1 MPLRAVTMGL
11 QATSA
16 LIGATAQTAATLG
29 TVAASRTKSCAETG
43 LIMAT
48 IPVREGVKALSGELS
63 MPTVPV
69 LTRNCWHGVER
80 AWIEVRGLDCPDGAE
95 LGRVVVDAVRAH
107 PGVTSASLNRPLS
120 RLVVGFDGDRPS
132 LRDLCRLVDDAEK
145 RWRPVDS
152 AAKHNQAATRPKA
165 LPGDGL
171 LMAIRGA
178 TAGANA
184 VGLGIALAGRT
195 LRWPGLPI
203 SIGAA
208 NSLVNYQPALRRL
221 VENRLGQPATNT
233 TLTLVTAAVHT
244 GTLALSSLTVDLMME
259 TLKATESRAQAQ
271 AWSRHEPEL
280 ARHADHA
287 DVHPPSRPVPAPAG
301 PAERHTR
308 RSAFVQATSGA
319 AVGAATRSLDKAS
332 QAVMVT
338 APKAMRTTRESFAAT
353 LGQGLAKH
361 HAVLPLCPD
370 SLRRLDRIDALLVD
384 PRVLCTDTLRVV
396 RVRRAGDDA
405 KRSFAEERRTTPA
418 GDDELSLAWSRAQ
431 ELLEQSDLDT
441 GWHPIPG
448 MPARGSDPGVEAL
461 VGSAHDQLASA
472 ILAEARRSGLT
483 LASVDTDTSDELG
496 ELRPA
501 FDELRPLKGPLG
513 HGSVDDALTA
523 ALTSLQESG
532 HTVAVMSSA
541 GAQALSSADLGL
553 GIMPISDAE
562 PPPWTAD
569 LIFTSLAGVWQVLHA
584 LPAARTATQRGI
596 EIATGASSLGALLM
610 LPGVRL
616 RGPAPVAA
624 GAAAGL
630 LSGYLLA
637 RRVLRVSA
645 PLPAPIH
652 EWHAM
657 SVEQVRKVLP
667 PPSDVDQVANELT
680 GLAPTG
686 RATLAMRAMETA
698 QRRARLTGRPRKAL
712 WQFAKAVGAE
722 LSDPL
727 TPVLALGSA
736 ASAVLGSPVDAVL
749 VGSVLTGNSVL
760 AASQRLRA
768 ESRLNEL
775 LAQQIPPA
783 RKVTTGPGGVSV
795 YTDVIAAQLRPGDV
809 IEVRTHEVIPADAR
823 LIAEDDIEVDEST
836 LTGESLP
843 VEKQI
848 DPTPGADLAERR
860 CMLFAGTTV
869 VAGTAVAL
877 VTAVGADTQARRAAE
892 LASAELPV
900 VGLQHQLSQLTNRA
914 FPVSMAGGALVAAL
928 GLLRRRGLR
937 QAVASGIAVT
947 VAAVPEGMPLVAT
960 LAQAASAR
968 RLAEYGALVRIPR
981 SVEALGRVDAV
992 CFDKTGTLS
1001 ENRLRVAR
1009 VLPADGYSREEV
1021 LRYAA
1026 HAAPASSG
1034 GPHVHATDR
1043 AIIEAALSGNP
1054 ARAATMRPAQR
1065 GEEEPR
1071 NPAPARSNGSG
1082 PGAAPMPDAKAM
1094 KGAAH
1099 LPFRSGR
1106 SFSASVSDD
1115 ELTVKGAPEVVLA
1128 ACRSVDSDPRGDDAA
1143 RAAGGGGAGQ
1153 SGEASDSDW
1162 DPENTVRQLA
1172 AEGLRVIAVAR
1183 RRLTPQQAKLVQ
1195 DDDDAIADLA
1205 GDELSLAGFL
1215 GLSDTPR
1222 AEAPGLIAA
1231 LSEREL
1237 DIRLI
1242 TGDHPITA
1250 TAIAREL
1257 GIPVTAEE
1265 VISGAEWD
1273 ALSRKDQERAVTE
1286 RVIFARMSPE
1296 NKVQIVQTLERV
1308 GKVCAMVGDGSND
1321 AAAIRAATVGVAVVA
1336 RDSDPARTAADVV
1349 LVDGR
1354 IEALLNAIEEGGQL
1368 WQRVQAAVSVLLGGN
1383 AGEVGF
1389 AVIGS
1394 AISGSSPLNTRQ
1406 LLLVNMLTDALPAAA
1421 LAVSKPGGPVQPAG
1435 RGPDQ
1440 RALWRAV
1447 TIRGTTTAAAATAA
1461 WTMARFT
1468 GRPRRASTV
1477 ALVALVSAQLGQ
1489 TLLDSRAPLVVLTT
1503 GGSLV
1508 AMGTLISI
1516 PGISQ
1521 LLGCTPLGPLGWA
1534 QALGSAGAATVALAA
1549 AGRAVGGQSPSE
1561 QDVLEPNVDG
1571 PSDETAQPSQ
1581 RRNAKAPRTSAAP
1594 ARSEGERPLRLVG
1607 RREHPSST
1615 TYV

>member
-1 MPLRAVTMGL
+1 MPLRAVTMGI
-11 QATSA
+11 QTTSA
-16 LIGATAQTAATLG
+16 LVGATAQTAETLG
-29 TVAASRTKSCAETG
+29 KVAASWTKSCAKTG
-43 LIMAT
+43 FTMVA
-48 IPVREGVKALSGELS
+48 IPVREGVKVLSGELPI
-63 MPTVPV
+63 PTVPV
-69 LTRNCWHGVER
+69 LTRNCWRGGER
-80 AWIEVRGLDCPDGAE
+80 AWIEVRGLDRPDGAE

-107 PGVTSASLNRPLS
+107 PGVTSTSLNRPLS
-120 RLVVGFDGDRPS
+120 RLVVGLDGDRPS
-132 LRDLCRLVDDAEK
+132 VHDLCRLVDDAEK
-145 RWRPVDS
+145 RWRPVSS
-152 AAKHNQAATRPKA
+152 AGKHNHAAARPQA

-184 VGLGIALAGRT
+184 VGLGVALVGRA
-195 LRWPGLPI
+195 LRCSGLPA
-203 SIGAA
+203 SVGAA

-221 VENRLGQPATNT
+221 VESRLGQPAANT

-244 GTLALSSLTVDLMME
+244 GTLALSSLTIDLMME
-259 TLKATESRAQAQ
+259 TLRAAECRAQAQ

-280 ARHADHA
+280 ARHADYA

-301 PAERHTR
+301 PAERHTQ

-319 AVGAATRSLDKAS
+319 AVGAATRSLDTAS
-332 QAVMVT
+332 KAVMVT

-353 LGQGLAKH
+353 LGQGLAEH
-361 HAVLPLCPD
+361 HAVLPLRPD

-396 RVRRAGDDA
+396 RIRGAR
-405 KRSFAEERRTTPA
+405 
-418 GDDELSLAWSRAQ
+418 DDELPSAWSHAQ
-431 ELLEQSDLDT
+431 ELLEQSDLDA
-441 GWHPIPG
+441 GWHPVPG

-461 VGSAHDQLASA
+461 VGSAHDRLASA
-472 ILAEARRSGLT
+472 VLAEARRSGLD
-483 LASVDTDTSDELG
+483 LASVDTDALG
-496 ELRPA
+496 ELHPA

-513 HGSVDDALTA
+513 HESVDDALAA
-523 ALTSLQESG
+523 ALTDLQESG

-541 GAQALSSADLGL
+541 GAQALSSADVGL

-569 LIFTSLAGVWQVLHA
+569 LIFTGLAGVWQVLHA
-584 LPAARTATQRGI
+584 LPAAKTATQRGI
-596 EIATGASSLGALLM
+596 EIATGASALGALLM

-616 RGPAPVAA
+616 RGPAPVAT

-630 LSGYLLA
+630 LSGYLMA
-637 RRVLRVSA
+637 RRVLRTPT

-657 SVEQVRKVLP
+657 SVEQVRKMLP
-667 PPSDVDQVANELT
+667 PPDAAEE
-680 GLAPTG
+680 LAPTG
-686 RATLAMRAMETA
+686 RAALAKRAMETA
-698 QRRARLTGRPRKAL
+698 QRGAELTGRPRKAV

-736 ASAVLGSPVDAVL
+736 ASAMLGSPVDAVL

-823 LIAEDDIEVDEST
+823 LIDEDDIEVDEST

-848 DPTPGADLAERR
+848 GPTPGANLAERR

-892 LASAELPV
+892 LASAELPTI
-900 VGLQHQLSQLTNRA
+900 GLQHQLSQLTNRA
-914 FPVSMAGGALVAAL
+914 FPVSMVGGTLVAAL

-1001 ENRLRVAR
+1001 ENRLRVTR
-1009 VLPADGYSREEV
+1009 VHPVDGYSREEV

-1026 HAAPASSG
+1026 HAAPASNG
-1034 GPHVHATDR
+1034 GPQVHATDR
-1043 AIIEAALSGNP
+1043 AIIEATLSGS
-1054 ARAATMRPAQR
+1054 AATMRPAQR

-1071 NPAPARSNGSG
+1071 NPAPAATMRPAQRGEEEPRNPAPVRSNGSG
-1082 PGAAPMPDAKAM
+1082 PGAEAMPDAEAM
-1094 KGAAH
+1094 KNVAH

-1128 ACRSVDSDPRGDDAA
+1128 ACRDVASDGASDP
-1143 RAAGGGGAGQ
+1143 
-1153 SGEASDSDW
+1153 DW

-1183 RRLTPQQAKLVQ
+1183 RRLSPQQAKLVQ

-1205 GDELSLAGFL
+1205 GEELSLTGFL

-1231 LSEREL
+1231 LFEREL

-1257 GIPVTAEE
+1257 GMPVTAEE

-1321 AAAIRAATVGVAVVA
+1321 AAAIRAATIGVAVVA

-1389 AVIGS
+1389 AIIGS

-1421 LAVSKPGGPVQPAG
+1421 LAVSKPGGPAQSAG

-1447 TIRGTTTAAAATAA
+1447 TIRGTTTAAAATVA

-1503 GGSLV
+1503 GGSLI

-1516 PGISQ
+1516 PGVSR

-1534 QALGSAGAATVALAA
+1534 QALGSAGAATVAVAA
-1549 AGRAVGGQSPSE
+1549 AGRAVGGQRSSE
-1561 QDVLEPNVDG
+1561 QDVSEHISIAGTVRRRAAAETSGSAEASIFDDIRVKLTGAPGRLDG
-1571 PSDETAQPSQ
+1571 GPPKSGLLKGT
-1581 RRNAKAPRTSAAP
+1581 
-1594 ARSEGERPLRLVG
+1594 
-1607 RREHPSST
+1607 
-1615 TYV
+1615 